1 MTANA
6 MSDAMLGLIEEM
18 ELRIQHLRTLA
29 ELQANVREQNAT
41 LMREVARLRAENRTL
56 RDVLNAELRPTGAG
70 LSRQVEP

>member
-1 MTANA
+1 MNNA
-6 MSDAMLGLIEEM
+6 MNDAMLGLIEEM

-56 RDVLNAELRPTGAG
+56 RDIVNREASSAQYNQLGVLA
-70 LSRQVEP
+70 

>member
-1 MTANA
+1 

-56 RDVLNAELRPTGAG
+56 RDIVNREAHPTQYNPLGVLA
-70 LSRQVEP
+70 

>member
-1 MTANA
+1 MNNA
-6 MSDAMLGLIEEM
+6 MNDAMLGLIEEM

-56 RDVLNAELRPTGAG
+56 RDIVHREASSAHYNPLEVLA
-70 LSRQVEP
+70 

>member
-1 MTANA
+1 MNNA
-6 MSDAMLGLIEEM
+6 MNDAMLGLIEEM

-56 RDVLNAELRPTGAG
+56 RDIVNREASSAQYNPLGVLA
-70 LSRQVEP
+70 

>member
-1 MTANA
+1 

-41 LMREVARLRAENRTL
+41 LMREVARLRAENRA
-56 RDVLNAELRPTGAG
+56 LNNIIDQAG
-70 LSRQVEP
+70 VRNRVNLYA